1 MSTSSDHLSVRA
13 GQVIYEKGAA
23 SDQAFLVLTGT
34 VDLYD
39 EGHSPGVG
47 SSGCEAGD
55 VFGELALID
64 NGVRRETALARRD
77 CTLLVFTN
85 DQLAA
90 RLGEAD
96 PLLRIAL
103 NALATRCSQTA
114 AQHHT
119 KAGRPGTRTV
129 RQAWKAH
136 ARTAHAL
143 LAFEHELRAGLER
156 GELMLFYQPIIR
168 LSTGQLAGFEA
179 LVRWQH
185 PQRGLLAPGDFI
197 ELAEASGVITDITMF
212 GLRSVATE
220 FPPLQAAALSNSG
233 HAERLFVSVN
243 VSGIDLEQNGFA
255 ARAVLIL
262 CDGGVAPEDVRLE
275 VTETILMKDAERCAE
290 TLRNCRDQGLG
301 IAIDDFG
308 TGYSSLQYLNALPI
322 SVLKMDRSF
331 CRSMLSDA
339 AGRTITGAILHL
351 GRDLGLSVI
360 AEGVETAAQ
369 REALRGMGCDLGQG
383 YLFSQPM
390 SHARAVD
397 FVGRWRMPLDE
408 REMPILQAP
417 AA

>member
-1 MSTSSDHLSVRA
+1 MSTSLDRLSVGA
-13 GQVIYEKGAA
+13 GEVIYVKGAA
-23 SDQAFLVLTGT
+23 PDRAFLVLTGT
-34 VDLYD
+34 VDLSEED
-39 EGHSPGVG
+39 GPR
-47 SSGCEAGD
+47 GCGAGE
-55 VFGELALID
+55 VFGELALVD
-64 NGVRRETALARRD
+64 DGVRRDTSVARTD
-77 CTLLVFTN
+77 CTLLAFTGE
-85 DQLAA
+85 QLAA
-90 RLGEAD
+90 RLADAD

-103 NALATRCSQTA
+103 GALAARCSRTA
-114 AQHHT
+114 GHGA
-119 KAGRPGTRTV
+119 RTLLP
-129 RQAWKAH
+129 AWKAH

-143 LAFEHELRAGLER
+143 LSFEHELRAGLDR
-156 GELMLFYQPIIR
+156 GELMLFYQPIVR
-168 LSTGQLAGFEA
+168 LATGRLAGFEA

-185 PQRGLLAPGDFI
+185 PQRGLIGPGDFI
-197 ELAEASGVITDITMF
+197 ELAEASGVITDITLF
-212 GLRSVATE
+212 GLRRVAAD
-220 FPPLQAAALSNSG
+220 FPVLQAAARTNPA

-243 VSGIDLEQNGFA
+243 VSGLDLEQHAFA
-255 ARAVLIL
+255 ARAVSAL

-369 REALRGMGCDLGQG
+369 SEALRAMGCDLGQG
-383 YLFSQPM
+383 YLFSPPM
-390 SHARAVD
+390 SHAAATDWVA
-397 FVGRWRMPLDE
+397 RWRVSQGESPS
-408 REMPILQAP
+408 PALQAP